1 MHIRWPAYI
10 EGLGRLG
17 RSGFYAAVAPARKDE
32 SRAAVATTKKQWLAE
47 LQGALPHER
56 REVLVRRLQEA
67 VGRVLRLD
75 VAGGVDWGQGFTDL
89 GMDSLMAI
97 ELRNALQDGLGHS
110 LPSTIAMNH
119 PNVDFLA
126 DHLIEAV
133 LKFNDERKPA
143 PAREVPAVGELEVSL
158 DALSDAELARLAL
171 ADLAT
176 DS

>member
-1 MHIRWPAYI
+1 
-10 EGLGRLG
+10 
-17 RSGFYAAVAPARKDE
+17 
-32 SRAAVATTKKQWLAE
+32 
-47 LQGALPHER
+47 
-56 REVLVRRLQEA
+56 
-67 VGRVLRLD
+67 
-75 VAGGVDWGQGFTDL
+75 
-89 GMDSLMAI
+89 MDSLMAI

-143 PAREVPAVGELEVSL
+143 PAREVPDAGELEVSL